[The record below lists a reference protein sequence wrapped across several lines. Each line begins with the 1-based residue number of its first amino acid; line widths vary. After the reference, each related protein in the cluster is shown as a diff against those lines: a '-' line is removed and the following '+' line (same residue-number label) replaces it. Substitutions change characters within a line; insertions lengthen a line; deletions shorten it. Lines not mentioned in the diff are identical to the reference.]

1 MRTSARKMEVN
12 LDQMY
17 NVADVVAGYKYWFSK
32 LLNITLSMFE
42 WEGLPE
48 TLPSREIEGQL
59 QLYGHCVVFI
69 KNGKLVTT
77 QVDTYDIDDYYQ
89 PTKGVYAQ
97 PILGSGYLT
106 LNGYDNCLIW
116 NNSLK
121 DNVNDIPVDNN
132 LFSFISR
139 YARRLAD
146 VESTSNIYTVNNR
159 STNYPVAKNDK
170 VRKSLEK
177 FFNMLSLGK
186 MSAISD
192 DAIIEGFTVQPI
204 PKNTSVDD
212 IIKWEDA
219 RDKILEQF
227 WRDLG
232 VKFRNNKRA
241 QMSDEEVEA
250 DEQVLLI
257 SLDDMLKCREEGV
270 KLLNEKFGLSVTVR
284 INPRFNR
291 EEIRTNER
299 FSKSVSE

>member
-42 WEGLPE
+42 WEGLPK
-48 TLPSREIEGQL
+48 TLPAREIEGQL

-97 PILGSGYLT
+97 PILGSGNLT

-132 LFSFISR
+132 LYSFISR
-139 YARRLAD
+139 YSRRLAD

-257 SLDDMLKCREEGV
+257 SLDDMLKCRQEGV
-270 KLLNEKFGLSVTVR
+270 KLLNEKFGLSVSVR
-284 INPRFNR
+284 INPRFDR
-291 EEIRTNER
+291 EEIRSNER
-299 FSKSVSE
+299 YSEPVSE

>member
-32 LLNITLSMFE
+32 LLNITLSMFD

-48 TLPSREIEGQL
+48 NLPAREIEVQL

-89 PTKGVYAQ
+89 PTEGVYAQ
-97 PILGSGYLT
+97 PILGSGNLT

-139 YARRLAD
+139 YSRRLAD

-159 STNYPVAKNDK
+159 STNYPIAKNDK

-257 SLDDMLKCREEGV
+257 SLDDMLKCRQEGV

-291 EEIRTNER
+291 EEIRSNER
-299 FSKSVSE
+299 YSEPVSE